1 MSCDKSPRE
10 ADCYRSL
17 VPMLD
22 REFNDGFDDEGLF
35 IGHEEVAERRLTDKF
50 NTFVR
55 ACQIL
60 IKAGD
65 AMSVKLGDC
74 EETAAWKGLRKINK
88 LPGE

>member
-1 MSCDKSPRE
+1 MSCDKSPAR
-10 ADCYRSL
+10 ASGSN
-17 VPMLD
+17 PPPAMLD
-22 REFNDGFDDEGLF
+22 KEFNDGFDDEGLF

-65 AMSVKLGDC
+65 AMSAKLGDC
-74 EETAAWKGLRKINK
+74 EEAAAWKELRKINR